1 MYLEGRSSNINRTNN
16 LLNLTV
22 FSIHIQNMYRLFRR
36 WFSLSLFP
44 VVSSSLSGELYRI
57 RKRPILHIVLMLGQ
71 SKAINDA
78 FLYRILEIPSQAP
91 NKNSAA
97 ARGNDTTIGVYDIL
111 PSSCMRRAYYR
122 KKLER
127 EVAEPKEP
135 VMPYLI
141 RGRAVEAAIARMLFG
156 NATTMER
163 HKRYEKRRIACYA
176 DLSDSKRIIEIKDKE
191 RAGRLSRR
199 IYSSGDSLCRC
210 CTSLS
215 FPEKKWRYS

>member
-1 MYLEGRSSNINRTNN
+1 MLTVPCAMYLEGRSSNINRTNN

-163 HKRYEKRRIACYA
+163 HKRYEKRRIAC
-176 DLSDSKRIIEIKDKE
+176 
-191 RAGRLSRR
+191 
-199 IYSSGDSLCRC
+199 
-210 CTSLS
+210 
-215 FPEKKWRYS
+215 